1 MVFGLCCQTERFC
14 KSLYAIHIF
23 MLAAFLH
30 LPVEV
35 VYYYFQ
41 GSMQKTGPDYEIAGE
56 PSQQCKT
63 RCEKKQASEALTPR
77 VHRGLNDAAHKK
89 KADPVPQEEGQVRV
103 TGEEAA
109 NPFLLGR
116 KWLR

>member
-1 MVFGLCCQTERFC
+1 MCQRILCKSQTSSRLKMVFGLCCQTERFC

-56 PSQQCKT
+56 PSQPIGETLRPVWEMMAKC
-63 RCEKKQASEALTPR
+63 C
-77 VHRGLNDAAHKK
+77 VHSAMQN
-89 KADPVPQEEGQVRV
+89 QV
-103 TGEEAA
+103 
-109 NPFLLGR
+109 
-116 KWLR
+116 